1 MEPPPRFLRFARGA
15 DYSPPDACPSLR
27 QAVRLIVA
35 GVAVVVVAQ
44 IIGVYALISHRA
56 DLVFSSVVIALL
68 VIAAILAGYGF
79 YAGLG

>member
-1 MEPPPRFLRFARGA
+1 M
-15 DYSPPDACPSLR
+15 
-27 QAVRLIVA
+27 RLIVA